1 LVSVGRD
8 LSDPTLQEA
17 EEWARK
23 LLGEKQ
29 PIQFGTADRLAVY
42 SAYLQFLASEK
53 SLEVSQAIQTSSEAT
68 RGFSESILRSTES
81 VERLTRLVGVF
92 TVLVATIALSQ
103 FLLTAGVPYLL
114 ALLFSMFVIIVG
126 MAYVAKRLKPQKNV
140 RPVLKP

>member
-1 LVSVGRD
+1 M
-8 LSDPTLQEA
+8 
-17 EEWARK
+17 
-23 LLGEKQ
+23 
-29 PIQFGTADRLAVY
+29 
-42 SAYLQFLASEK
+42 
-53 SLEVSQAIQTSSEAT
+53 SSEAT

-126 MAYVAKRLKPQKNV
+126 MAYVAKRLKPQKNLRSV
-140 RPVLKP
+140 PKP